1 MRALPV
7 LAALAA
13 AALLLSAAPLDAF
26 ARTLEVGPGK
36 PFVRPSQAA
45 RAAQAGD
52 RIVIA
57 PGRYQDCAVL
67 AAPDLTVEAA
77 PGGAVEIFGPVCAGK
92 GLFITTAPRITII
105 GITFQGASGPSG
117 NGAGIRAE
125 GGDLTVRAS
134 RFVGNQNGILAPSGP
149 TAHLVVEDSIFTGN
163 GAREP
168 PSMECAHGIYVGPLA
183 VLSITRSRFE
193 ATRICHHVKSR
204 ALRTEITDTHIIDG
218 ADTRS
223 SYLVDVPNG
232 GDLLLARSV
241 LRKGPGAGNTTIAV
255 AIGAEGV
262 RHPTK
267 SLRIEGVDFAN
278 LQSVPTAFVRN
289 WSQVP
294 VIVTGTRLAGPG
306 PVTPIQGPGEM
317 R

>member
-1 MRALPV
+1 MRSRRTRLGLLVAL
-7 LAALAA
+7 LLAA
-13 AALLLSAAPLDAF
+13 AAPTLPAA

-36 PFVRPSQAA
+36 PFARPSQAA

-77 PGGAVEIFGPVCAGK
+77 TGDVVEISGPVCAGK
-92 GLFITTAPRITII
+92 GLFITTAPRITIT
-105 GITFQGASGPSG
+105 GITFQGATGPSG

-125 GGDLTVRAS
+125 GGDLTIRRS
-134 RFVGNQNGILAPSGP
+134 RFLDNQNGILAPSGP
-149 TAHLVVEDSIFTGN
+149 TARLVVEDSVFIGN
-163 GAREP
+163 GALEP
-168 PSMECAHGIYVGPLA
+168 GLECAHGIYVGPLA
-183 VLSITRSRFE
+183 LLSIRRSRFE

-204 ALRTEITDTHIIDG
+204 ALSTEITDSHIIDG
-218 ADTRS
+218 AETRS

-262 RHPTK
+262 RHPTN
-267 SLRIEGVDFAN
+267 SLRIDSVDFAN

-294 VIVTGTRLAGPG
+294 VIVTNTQISGPG
-306 PVTPIQGPGEM
+306 PVTPIQGPGSV